1 MAPLGRI
8 ATLALL
14 ITLTT
19 VACSTHQDSVAVR
32 TAPIEP
38 PSSTAPAPQTPG
50 PAVPSPPASA
60 APFVMSPSTPVRIE
74 IGAIGVDSDLME
86 LGIAEDG
93 TLEVPPAAFPAG
105 WFTGGPTPGELGP
118 AVIAGHIDWITGPG
132 VFHRL
137 GSLAPGDDIRIT
149 RADGT
154 VATFRA
160 VRVEQFPKD
169 AFPTELVYGDI
180 DHAGLRLISCGGV
193 FNRGTGHYEDNIVVF
208 ADLLPPA

>member
-14 ITLTT
+14 IILTT
-19 VACSTHQDSVAVR
+19 VACNSHRDGETVR
-32 TAPIEP
+32 TAPIES
-38 PSSTAPAPQTPG
+38 PSSIVRVTPT
-50 PAVPSPPASA
+50 PSPAS
-60 APFVMSPSTPVRIE
+60 PLVMSPSAPVRIE

-118 AVIAGHIDWITGPG
+118 AVIAGHIDWITGPA

-154 VATFRA
+154 VATFRT
-160 VRVEQFPKD
+160 VRVGQFPKD

-180 DHAGLRLISCGGV
+180 DHAGLRLISCGGA

-208 ADLLPPA
+208 ADLVPPA

>member
-1 MAPLGRI
+1 MAAPRRT

-14 ITLTT
+14 VALTT
-19 VACSTHQDSVAVR
+19 VACSTSQDTAPAR
-32 TAPIEP
+32 TAPIEARPSVVPVP
-38 PSSTAPAPQTPG
+38 PTPG
-50 PAVPSPPASA
+50 PATPDAPVVMTASA
-60 APFVMSPSTPVRIE
+60 PVRVE
-74 IGAIGVDSDLME
+74 IAAIGVDSDLME

-93 TLEVPPAAFPAG
+93 TLEVPPTGFPAG

-132 VFHRL
+132 VFYRL
-137 GSLAPGDDIRIT
+137 GSLAPGDDIRVT

-154 VATFRA
+154 VATFRT
-160 VRVEQFPKD
+160 VRVAQFPKD

-180 DHAGLRLISCGGV
+180 DHAGLRLISCGGA